1 MAAVRRYLDD
11 DGDGDNVV
19 DSTVDSTSG
28 NFIIPSPIYRGN
40 EAEHEG
46 IVCFCLGY
54 SNQICFI
61 HPLNLLPFIIFYQ
74 DSLFLEFKSKMKLG
88 DQQIE
93 LQSDI

>member
-46 IVCFCLGY
+46 I
-54 SNQICFI
+54 
-61 HPLNLLPFIIFYQ
+61 H
-74 DSLFLEFKSKMKLG
+74 SLF
-88 DQQIE
+88 
-93 LQSDI
+93 